1 MAECLFATT
10 ASSEAFEGGDA
21 DGGQEAHDANN
32 GEEFDEGEGR
42 RRAARMLE
50 FLIFDFEFWIGGGDW
65 LMRSQGKDA
74 GRRRGERNKGGH
86 DLGIYTFDLHCQ
98 H

>member
-1 MAECLFATT
+1 
-10 ASSEAFEGGDA
+10 
-21 DGGQEAHDANN
+21 
-32 GEEFDEGEGR
+32 
-42 RRAARMLE
+42 MLQ

-86 DLGIYTFDLHCQ
+86 DLGIYSFDLHCQ